1 MKKIRS
7 WTQVTTNFGIYTSFW
22 KKLDNHFQLFLPNL
36 GRKSDMELQKG
47 SVPLIQEKTQYAG
60 PAVSQN
66 HSTETVKYNKQMHLA
81 KDIMFSQEKNSHS
94 SDMRPKTDMVL
105 HQ

>member
-1 MKKIRS
+1 
-7 WTQVTTNFGIYTSFW
+7 
-22 KKLDNHFQLFLPNL
+22 
-36 GRKSDMELQKG
+36 MELQKG

-81 KDIMFSQEKNSHS
+81 KDIMFSQEK
-94 SDMRPKTDMVL
+94 KLTF
-105 HQ
+105 